1 MAIHTF
7 PIAFISLGPGDPELI
22 TLKALKTLQAAD
34 LIFCASTAKGAGEER
49 SRSAALLSAY
59 SLTAEVRTFH
69 LPMSKQRKAALSVYR
84 QLYRD
89 ALTAQEEGRKVAIA
103 VEGDAGVYASM
114 HYVLELLE
122 ADGRAVN
129 QLCGIP
135 SFIAAGGAAHLHL
148 VQQDERLLVM
158 PGQATAEEL
167 TEWLEARHTV
177 VLMKLSQC
185 EEMVKSFMQSH
196 PEYQYHY
203 FENVSTPQERH
214 LTEVKQIVSLP
225 FPYFSL
231 MILTSAC
238 STAR

>member
-1 MAIHTF
+1 MTAIHTF
-7 PIAFISLGPGDPELI
+7 PIAFVSLGPGDPELI
-22 TLKALKTLQAAD
+22 TLKALKALQAAD
-34 LIFCASTAKGAGEER
+34 LIYCAATRKGSEEKR
-49 SRSAALLSAY
+49 SRSATLLSAY
-59 SLTAEVRTFH
+59 DLKAEVRAFH
-69 LPMSKQRKAALSVYR
+69 LPMSKQREAALAVYQ

-122 ADGRAVN
+122 ADGRPVE

-135 SFIAAGGAAHLHL
+135 SFIAAGGAGHLHL
-148 VQQDERLLVM
+148 MQQEERLLVA

-167 TEWLEARHTV
+167 TAWLETRHTV

-185 EEMVKSFMQSH
+185 EEAVKAFMQTH

-214 LTEVKQIVSLP
+214 LTQVEEIRAIP

-231 MILTSAC
+231 MILKG
-238 STAR
+238 